1 MDPLDPDPE
10 PQHCFSQQFLF
21 AFAEIVDR
29 ELNDEELDKVGSK
42 EAIRRELASRIADAV
57 TEEAEMKR
65 TSNTSSAQEG
75 TRTKAEEDDI
85 LHIFL
90 PLYSLILFALIDL
103 RYLLVTWLV
112 ESSSQFLYGSLSQ
125 L

>member
-1 MDPLDPDPE
+1 MSLSSQKYGFGIRDPEKPNPDPGSGGQKGTGSGS
-10 PQHCFSQQFLF
+10 PQHWFQSFINNF
-21 AFAEIVDR
+21 FFIAEIVDR

-75 TRTKAEEDDI
+75 ARTKADGDI
-85 LHIFL
+85 LHSFL
-90 PLYSLILFALIDL
+90 PLDLLINL
-103 RYLLVTWLV
+103 R
-112 ESSSQFLYGSLSQ
+112 
-125 L
+125 

>member
-1 MDPLDPDPE
+1 MWTRWIRIRNTALINNFF
-10 PQHCFSQQFLF
+10 CI
-21 AFAEIVDR
+21 AEIVER

-75 TRTKAEEDDI
+75 TRTKADDDI
-85 LHIFL
+85 CTVFCL
-90 PLYSLILFALIDL
+90 LIH
-103 RYLLVTWLV
+103 
-112 ESSSQFLYGSLSQ
+112 
-125 L
+125 